1 MRLDRPNLRMSTS
14 NVDIQILLFIYYTAL
29 TGKTL
34 DERTNV
40 AGTVQFYSVIQLLQK
55 LLRQRQ
61 QASIQPTHLIYCQ
74 CVCMYAQL
82 CSSAYNIAHFVTYT
96 YIHTKSCTLSAE
108 LHLPPQ
114 HMG

>member
-55 LLRQRQ
+55 LLLQVDHETVGIVFFWYSLQDLLRFDFYLLNRAKM
-61 QASIQPTHLIYCQ
+61 ASPH
-74 CVCMYAQL
+74 
-82 CSSAYNIAHFVTYT
+82 
-96 YIHTKSCTLSAE
+96 
-108 LHLPPQ
+108 
-114 HMG
+114 